1 VAVLVL
7 ALTRATSERTANLNT
22 GRIGGKMKI
31 NNSAE
36 LAELIG
42 QIVVRLHRE
51 GMVIIPEE
59 VGFQDF
65 EENNAVTA
73 ALIWETFERGT
84 LDISATPEDKEFV
97 DYIAEKMVYESN
109 TLRSIVPDDLPT
121 NDDLMDYLEARMYI
135 PESLG

>member
-1 VAVLVL
+1 
-7 ALTRATSERTANLNT
+7 
-22 GRIGGKMKI
+22 MKI